1 MGSFFGNVQVRGN
14 TWLMT
19 AVVNAIRKGAE
30 GADEVKDPALADR
43 TVLVLPPDAGGFI
56 TVYDEAGE
64 GAGGLDDLAA
74 KVSRAARGHAFSVL
88 VHDSDV
94 LRLGLFRSGERR
106 DTFDS
111 YPDYFGDG
119 ETTKK
124 KPKPGA
130 PRKDAGDPRAWEPL
144 LAPGHT
150 QDDLRAAFAAED
162 LFAESTLR
170 KIAEQLGCDPARV
183 STGYRYVTTGGAALP
198 EGTVT
203 LRFRAKER
211 PAYEA
216 TSEGPPKLEVHM
228 PYGEAR
234 QALAVGDE
242 LRLPFAAKNVGGAS
256 RGLTI
261 TVWGDGLTKE
271 LVAVERFE
279 VLLGN
284 VLAGAKHTTHVPE
297 ARVSEAG
304 ERLLVVDL
312 PDAELTAGTA
322 MPVFSPGVDVRRAM
336 DAWQRAMVHVNVVG
350 KVVAPG
356 EGSLLCALV
365 PRENR
370 DEGAWAGTYM
380 LALDPPFAKPL
391 RAALEADMPGGI
403 SHLLRPLA
411 GTRYLTAL
419 LAIDAPRADAASFA
433 REALTLLRD
442 TLGDGG
448 GEVSTAIYRKDP
460 GARPKS
466 GKGKAKSLLFGKR
479 LEGLVDAM
487 VNESQVDV
495 TVYDGPAFD
504 PETGPRPAVFGLTF
518 GTTVLPDREEARVP
532 TLSLWF
538 DTEAASVPRAHR
550 EKVVEELRA
559 GLVAIVDRAMAQKG
573 VQASLFRVG
582 APTSMGATA
591 YETACRQPHA
601 VGTQRAFVTRY
612 LRVPGDDTTWLG
624 RSLVGHLGEGAR
636 EGLARLGDVL
646 PWGGGLRVTLRAR
659 EELPKLEEVLA
670 PILPTF
676 EEAHALVRAVLRG
689 EPA

>member
-30 GADEVKDPALADR
+30 GADEVTDPALADR
-43 TVLVLPPDAGGFI
+43 TVLVLPPDPGGFI
-56 TVYDEAGE
+56 TIYDEAGE

-119 ETTKK
+119 ETKKK

-170 KIAEQLGCDPARV
+170 KIAEHLGCDPARA
-183 STGYRYVTTGGAALP
+183 STGYRYVTNDGATLP

-211 PAYEA
+211 PAYEVPA
-216 TSEGPPKLEVHM
+216 AGPPVFEVHQ
-228 PYGEAR
+228 PYGEGR
-234 QALAVGDE
+234 HALAVGDE
-242 LRLPFAAKNVGGAS
+242 LRLPFAAKNVGGAA
-256 RGLTI
+256 RGLTL
-261 TVWGDGLTKE
+261 TVWGSAVTKE

-297 ARVSEAG
+297 ARVSKDG

-350 KVVAPG
+350 KVVSPG
-356 EGSLLCALV
+356 EGAVQCGLV

-370 DEGAWAGTYM
+370 DGAWAGSY
-380 LALDPPFAKPL
+380 ALTVDPPFARPL
-391 RAALEADMPGGI
+391 RAALDEAMPGGI
-403 SHLLRPLA
+403 SHLLRPLS
-411 GTRYLTAL
+411 GTRYLTTL
-419 LAIDAPRADAASFA
+419 VAIDAPRAEAASFA

-448 GEVSTAIYRKDP
+448 GEVSTATYRKDP

-559 GLVAIVDRAMAQKG
+559 GLVALVDRAMAQKG

-582 APTSMGATA
+582 APSSMGATA

-612 LRVPGDDTTWLG
+612 LRVPGNVATWLG
-624 RSLVGHLGEGAR
+624 PSLVGHLGEGAR
-636 EGLARLGDVL
+636 DGLARVGEIA
-646 PWGGGLRVTLRAR
+646 PCGGGLRVTLREPAR
-659 EELPKLEEVLA
+659 YPELEAALA
-670 PILPTF
+670 PLLPTHD
-676 EEAHALVRAVLRG
+676 EAHALARAVLRG